1 MIAQLLIKR
10 YSIMIYAEKMKRMS
24 GVVYGKQAKLK
35 ALAGKRGKTGC
46 TLPTYVIIKQREL
59 DCGFAV

>member
-1 MIAQLLIKR
+1 MASYMQKIK
-10 YSIMIYAEKMKRMS
+10 MMS
-24 GVVYGKQAKLK
+24 GFVYGKQAKLK
-35 ALAGKRGKTGC
+35 ALADKRGKTGC